1 MWSKVWEVE
10 VGGVGGSEEK
20 GEGGVME
27 VDGFVGE
34 WLLLLEVP
42 GIVLRVKDFL
52 SGFRRIDE
60 GGWEGEELAGSGRI
74 RTITLSGV
82 SIWRRESTRVGK
94 IQSNSKFK

>member
-1 MWSKVWEVE
+1 
-10 VGGVGGSEEK
+10 
-20 GEGGVME
+20 ME

-82 SIWRRESTRVGK
+82 SIWRRESTRGVGFLK
-94 IQSNSKFK
+94 VIQNSIFIFFEPGIKCSCCK